1 MRECKVPVVAVGVV
15 HEGRTIL
22 ARGYGLRDVRRR
34 LPVTEHTVFAI
45 DSCTKAI
52 TATAIGILV
61 DEGKLQWD
69 APIRQYVPSFR
80 LFDPVATEQCTLRD
94 LLCQRTGLP
103 RHDMIWEGARLSRQE
118 LFDWLRYLEPSDGFH
133 ASVSFMPVEKAGVIV
148 LTNVTDSPLVRLI
161 PYYVFD
167 CVLGL
172 EPIDWDRRFRA
183 EERQRRAARPKRARG
198 RRGTRPSHKLT
209 DHVGTYEHPAY
220 GRLVVS
226 MR

>member
-1 MRECKVPVVAVGVV
+1 MREWKVPVVAVGVV

-45 DSCTKAI
+45 GSCTKAI

-103 RHDMIWEGARLSRQE
+103 RHDMIWEGQGS
-118 LFDWLRYLEPSDGFH
+118 
-133 ASVSFMPVEKAGVIV
+133 
-148 LTNVTDSPLVRLI
+148 
-161 PYYVFD
+161 
-167 CVLGL
+167 
-172 EPIDWDRRFRA
+172 
-183 EERQRRAARPKRARG
+183 AARSCSTGCGTSSRATASTQASRSCPS
-198 RRGTRPSHKLT
+198 RRLASS
-209 DHVGTYEHPAY
+209 Y
-220 GRLVVS
+220 
-226 MR
+226 

>member
-1 MRECKVPVVAVGVV
+1 
-15 HEGRTIL
+15 
-22 ARGYGLRDVRRR
+22 
-34 LPVTEHTVFAI
+34 
-45 DSCTKAI
+45 
-52 TATAIGILV
+52 
-61 DEGKLQWD
+61 
-69 APIRQYVPSFR
+69 
-80 LFDPVATEQCTLRD
+80 
-94 LLCQRTGLP
+94 
-103 RHDMIWEGARLSRQE
+103 
-118 LFDWLRYLEPSDGFH
+118 
-133 ASVSFMPVEKAGVIV
+133 MPVEKAGVVV

-161 PYYVFD
+161 PYYVSD